1 VDWYIGSKA
10 MDVLQKKIP
19 MKKVPLLVYVFL
31 IFFTSYYG
39 RFRYISCP
47 CFGMIEELL
56 LDLAKQGVYLN
67 LALSSFVAFG
77 QFLFG
82 GYDTTLGLEVEHN
95 VKVQIE
101 MM

>member
-1 VDWYIGSKA
+1 

-31 IFFTSYYG
+31 IFFTSYYR
-39 RFRYISCP
+39 RFHYILCP

-56 LDLAKQGVYLN
+56 LDLAKHGVYLN
-67 LALSSFVAFG
+67 LALSPFVVFG

-82 GYDTTLGLEVEHN
+82 RYDITLGLDVEYN
-95 VKVQIE
+95 MKMQIE
-101 MM
+101 MI